1 MENKLQKMESLLD
14 KNELRRLQKAAKDK
28 NIEKIH
34 DWAMQLE
41 MQLCQQYERV
51 FQDELAESLDNF
63 ILTIV
68 YTLHFH
74 ESTKFGKKRI
84 GEFMEDLLE
93 TVDMFKRGEAVPEDY
108 QKALKEEGIIVK
120 KKGEE

>member
-41 MQLCQQYERV
+41 MQLCQQYNKVYEE
-51 FQDELAESLDNF
+51 ELEESIDNF

-68 YTLHFH
+68 YTLHFN

-93 TVDMFKRGEAVPEDY
+93 TIDMFKRGEAKPQDY
-108 QKALKEEGIIVK
+108 QKALKEDGVIYKRRDDE
-120 KKGEE
+120 

>member
-1 MENKLQKMESLLD
+1 MDKKLEGMLSLLD

-41 MQLCQQYERV
+41 MQLCQQYNKVYEE
-51 FQDELAESLDNF
+51 ELAESIDNF

-74 ESTKFGKKRI
+74 DSTRFGNKRI
-84 GEFMEDLLE
+84 KEFMRDLFE
-93 TVDMFKRGEAVPEDY
+93 TIDMFKRGEAKPEDY
-108 QKALKEEGIIVK
+108 QKALKEDGIIVK
-120 KKGEE
+120 RKDDE